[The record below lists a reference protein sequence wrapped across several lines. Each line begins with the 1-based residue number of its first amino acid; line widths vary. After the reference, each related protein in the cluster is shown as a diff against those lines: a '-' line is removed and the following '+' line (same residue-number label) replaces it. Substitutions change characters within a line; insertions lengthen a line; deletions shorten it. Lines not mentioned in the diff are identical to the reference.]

1 MLDFLL
7 PIRVDLSE
15 IIVLR
20 LLLGRVIGSLDSL
33 TMLQVLVQSQG
44 PWLKQR
50 GAVWLKMV
58 LIKSARTT
66 ALPLFVDV
74 PHELLVNKV
83 LLAT

>member
-58 LIKSARTT
+58 LIKSARTA
-66 ALPLFVDV
+66 ALPLLVDV